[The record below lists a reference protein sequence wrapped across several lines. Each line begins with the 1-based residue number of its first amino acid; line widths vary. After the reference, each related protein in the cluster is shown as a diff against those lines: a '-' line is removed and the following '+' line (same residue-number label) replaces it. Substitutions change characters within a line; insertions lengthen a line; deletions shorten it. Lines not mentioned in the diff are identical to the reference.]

1 MSETLTALSNALA
14 GIAEAAAPGLVSLY
28 PGARVQR
35 TALLWQSGVLVTS
48 EQGMPGEDAVPV
60 ILPGG
65 AQATATVAGRDPG
78 TNVAVLRVE
87 LAGPA
92 RGRVRRTPPRRARPG
107 PRRRRRCARRSGMGA
122 VHRVGPAWHSMANG
136 RIDRL
141 IHLDLAL
148 SAARRGRPGARR
160 RRRAARHVDP
170 GAAPPGP
177 GDPDGARSSG
187 SSRLLLAGGRVAQG
201 WLGLGLQPVGIPAG
215 LQPAAGRDAGL
226 MVVSLASGGPA
237 EQAGVLPGDILLE
250 VAGEA
255 APHPRA
261 VARALAG
268 EQVGKVVPL
277 RLLRAGAPLE
287 LQATVALR
295 PAA

>member
-1 MSETLTALSNALA
+1 MPDILSSLSDAIAALA
-14 GIAEAAAPGLVSLY
+14 ASAAPGVISLY

-35 TALLWQSGVLVTS
+35 TGFLWQPGVLVTS
-48 EQGMPGEDAVPV
+48 EQGLPDKSDIPV

-65 AQATATVAGRDPG
+65 GQAMATVAGRDPG

-92 RGRVRRTPPRRARPG
+92 RPAAAEPKLGGLAVALGAIEGSATVRL
-107 PRRRRRCARRSGMGA
+107 GA
-122 VHRVGPAWHSMANG
+122 VHRVGPAWDSMANG

-141 IHLDLAL
+141 INLDLTL
-148 SAARRGRPGARR
+148 SGRDEGGPVLDASGLLLGMSTLGPRR
-160 RRRAARHVDP
+160 RVLVIPTATVERIVP
-170 GAAPPGP
+170 Q
-177 GDPDGARSSG
+177 
-187 SSRLLLAGGRVAQG
+187 LLAGGRVAQG
-201 WLGLGLQPVGIPAG
+201 WLGIGLQPVGIPAG
-215 LQPAAGRDAGL
+215 LRQAAGRESGL
-226 MVVSLASGGPA
+226 MVVSLAAGGPA

-250 VAGEA
+250 LAGEP

-277 RLLRAGAPLE
+277 RLLRAGAPLD